1 MQRWLLA
8 LIPWMVA
15 TAAVAQD
22 EIRPAEVVFGHH
34 GAWEGQAWQ
43 IRSECYVP
51 VAALESWGLPARLQ
65 RFELAVEA
73 EGQSYRVPFR
83 TQAGQTVVPLGELAR
98 RMGAQFGWVPGTGR
112 FEVWSP
118 VRSITFAE
126 RRLDV
131 EAGFLFRT
139 RVGRMV
145 DPDRMVVDLIGV
157 RLGSDSQIEVPDGV
171 RVSQHQDQ
179 IVRIVIDTADR
190 PDWDAQARPARRLSL
205 EFGAPPGPAT
215 GADPMGT
222 PLVAP
227 AGPPPDEPGLIVE
240 PIVRPPVPIPP
251 TGPDQPAALPYDT
264 EPPAELRVPARI
276 GDLRLV
282 SENKEAATFNIP
294 LEGTL
299 WEPPVFRRPIPNVL
313 EIVMPGGVQP
323 LDDMVSPSPSVT
335 RIERVS
341 TTQGAVIRLTLVRP
355 MGVEISTVGSAIAVN
370 LIKPQVG
377 DGRLAGKTVVVDPG
391 HGGHDSGAISPNRQ
405 VREKDVVLRVGIA
418 IARRLSQQGATVIMT
433 RRTDVFVPL
442 RERSAIATR
451 NRADFFIS
459 VHVNSNRRANTAS
472 GIKTFHHGGAALGQL
487 LAECL
492 HGPIVRRTRLPDMKV
507 WSDTR
512 ITENG
517 FSVLRNATMPAVL
530 LELGFINNDR
540 DRARMVEPTFA
551 DDVAQAVV
559 EGLRVYLGNG

>member
-1 MQRWLLA
+1 MA

-15 TAAVAQD
+15 AAAVAQD

-34 GAWEGQAWQ
+34 GAWTGQAWQ

-51 VAALESWGLPARLQ
+51 MAALESWGLPARLQ
-65 RFELAVEA
+65 RFEVAVEA
-73 EGQSYRVPFR
+73 EGQSHRVPFR

-98 RMGAQFGWVPGTGR
+98 RMGAHFGWVPGSSR

-118 VRSITFAE
+118 VRSITFAD

-157 RLGSDSQIEVPDGV
+157 RLGADTQIEVPDGV

-179 IVRIVIDTADR
+179 IVRIVIETADR
-190 PDWDAQARPARRLSL
+190 PDWDAQARPARRVSL
-205 EFGAPPGPAT
+205 EFGPRPGPAA
-215 GADPMGT
+215 ADPSGT
-222 PLVAP
+222 PLAAP
-227 AGPPPDEPGLIVE
+227 AGPSPDEPGLIAD
-240 PIVRPPVPIPP
+240 PLVRPPVPNPQ
-251 TGPDQPAALPYDT
+251 TGPDRPESLPYDT
-264 EPPAELRVPARI
+264 EPPAEPRSPARI

-282 SENKEAATFNIP
+282 SENNEAATFHIP
-294 LEGTL
+294 LEGSL
-299 WEPPVFRRPIPNVL
+299 WAPPVFQRPIPNVL
-313 EIVMPGGVQP
+313 EIVMPGGVQA
-323 LDDMVSPSPSVT
+323 LGDLASPSPSVT
-335 RIERVS
+335 RVERVS
-341 TTQGAVIRLTLVRP
+341 TTQGSVIRLTLVRP
-355 MGVEISTVGSAIAVN
+355 MGVEISTAGSAIVVH

-377 DGRLAGKTVVVDPG
+377 DGRLAGKTIVVDPG

-405 VREKDVVLRVGIA
+405 VREKDVVLRVGTA
-418 IARRLSQQGATVIMT
+418 IARQLSQQGATVILT
-433 RRTDVFVPL
+433 RRTDVFIPL

-459 VHVNSNRRANTAS
+459 VHVNSNRRARSAS
-472 GIKTFHHGGAALGQL
+472 GIKTFHHGGSALGQL

-507 WSDTR
+507 WRDTR
-512 ITENG
+512 ITESG

-540 DRARMVEPTFA
+540 DRARMVQPTFA

-559 EGLRVYLGNG
+559 EGLKVYLGNG